1 MGYPL
6 KEWIAPDRFASV
18 LCFGH
23 WARQPSCVLVRA
35 RARERER
42 QTQTQ
47 RERQTDRLR
56 GRDDAEARVS
66 VPVAVQSHQPAR
78 YRLRARAR
86 VFARAPSLC
95 HCRLARLADRGSR
108 YSHRPSANLASRGP
122 TNMAPSRKAIPG
134 PTAVV
139 HPTSQ
144 CHAPSVAPGA
154 GASGALSSTRCHGMA
169 LHCDMAAC
177 AGAASCWASS
187 RCSAA
192 LWCCS
197 TRS

>member
-1 MGYPL
+1 MDCTRSVCFCLVFRPL
-6 KEWIAPDRFASV
+6 GAPA
-18 LCFGH
+18 
-23 WARQPSCVLVRA
+23 LVRPRPRA
-35 RARERER
+35 RARERETDTDTERETDR
-42 QTQTQ
+42 QTAGQG
-47 RERQTDRLR
+47 RR
-56 GRDDAEARVS
+56 GSEGISPGCGTKSSAGPVS
-66 VPVAVQSHQPAR
+66 PPSPCSC
-78 YRLRARAR
+78 LS
-86 VFARAPSLC
+86 ARAPSLC